1 MSFSKLKN
9 TKSRF
14 KYEVCRRKRRHRH
27 LVRSKLA
34 STFFNIR
41 SNNFCSVVHS
51 LNKSRSK
58 NNRVPIVDSVSGES
72 DIANLFAS
80 KLSSRLNTH
89 PGLSADDLHSFDT
102 SLLEYQ
108 LSEVKVST
116 DDVLSAIESLKPGKT
131 DSDRVS
137 SYHLKYAVPVIVES
151 IASFFTAILHHGYMP
166 KYFRDCVVIP
176 IPKSCH
182 DLSSSDNYRPIS
194 LASCLSKVL
203 ERIVLNQYSSFFI
216 SHPLQFGFK
225 SGSSTSLCTG
235 TVKCIVRTFLGY
247 NKAFDLVDHH
257 KLFGIL
263 KKRGLPILILHFLCS
278 WYCKQEMKV
287 QWGSCLSRGF
297 IVSIGVRQGGVLSP
311 YLFAVYLDGL
321 LEELSNSGVGC
332 YWGSSFVGV
341 LAYADD
347 IVL

>member
-1 MSFSKLKN
+1 MSWMNKPINLVTSFVSCANCCIPSRSIYIYTSNTRKLVDWKDGVQSLKQAAN
-9 TKSRF
+9 FWYKVWKEAGYPTSGVLFQIKKHTKSRF
-14 KYEVCRRKRRHRH
+14 KYEVRRRKRRHRP

-34 STFFNIR
+34 STFSIKR
-41 SNNFCSVVHS
+41 SNNFWSVVHS

-58 NNRVPIVDSVSGES
+58 NYRVPIVDSVSGES

-102 SLLEYQ
+102 SLLLEYQ

-176 IPKSCH
+176 ISKSCH
-182 DLSSSDNYRPIS
+182 DLSSS
-194 LASCLSKVL
+194 
-203 ERIVLNQYSSFFI
+203 ESS
-216 SHPLQFGFK
+216 
-225 SGSSTSLCTG
+225 
-235 TVKCIVRTFLGY
+235 V
-247 NKAFDLVDHH
+247 
-257 KLFGIL
+257 
-263 KKRGLPILILHFLCS
+263 
-278 WYCKQEMKV
+278 
-287 QWGSCLSRGF
+287 
-297 IVSIGVRQGGVLSP
+297 
-311 YLFAVYLDGL
+311 GL
-321 LEELSNSGVGC
+321 LSVSRV
-332 YWGSSFVGV
+332 
-341 LAYADD
+341 
-347 IVL
+347 

>member
-1 MSFSKLKN
+1 MNEKIVLYSASNSAPNRVPTVSF
-9 TKSRF
+9 
-14 KYEVCRRKRRHRH
+14 
-27 LVRSKLA
+27 RSELA
-34 STFFNIR
+34 STFSNKR
-41 SNNFCSVVHS
+41 SNNFWSVVHS

-131 DSDRVS
+131 DSERVS
-137 SYHLKYAVPVIVES
+137 LYHLKYAVPVIVES

-182 DLSSSDNYRPIS
+182 DLLSSDNYRPIS

-203 ERIVLNQYSSFFI
+203 ECIVLNQYSSFFI

-235 TVKCIVRTFLGY
+235 TVKCIVSRYLHNGSTVLGCFLDAS
-247 NKAFDLVDHH
+247 KAFDLVDHH

-263 KKRGLPILILHFLCS
+263 KKRGLPIPILRFYAC
-278 WYCKQEMKV
+278 
-287 QWGSCLSRGF
+287 G
-297 IVSIGVRQGGVLSP
+297 IVNRR
-311 YLFAVYLDGL
+311 
-321 LEELSNSGVGC
+321 
-332 YWGSSFVGV
+332 
-341 LAYADD
+341 
-347 IVL
+347 